1 MHLGIIPSVHNLTK
15 IEHLKR
21 VVVCTQVILLACG
34 ITPFAWYGSLVDLH
48 TLMRSF
54 SKLIYERILVNLSMI
69 DLGKHMSDVS
79 SSVGESQITPLDPAE
94 EQRLRTQC
102 WVAVVEPKRKGYL
115 YGTRDLAHNY
125 KYGDD
130 IFM

>member
-21 VVVCTQVILLACG
+21 VVVCTQ
-34 ITPFAWYGSLVDLH
+34 GSLVDLH